1 MTSDIMIDTEIVVDC
16 GLDAAWALLTDY
28 AGYADWNP
36 YMVKIVGTAAT
47 GSTLRVTLHSTG
59 PLVDT
64 REVDINVLSVA
75 PTSMRWEGVA
85 GDRTL
90 FHGDHWFV
98 LQEVA
103 PGKTRL
109 HHYEHFTGS
118 QCEAIMAQYGETI
131 HTNFVRFNVAF
142 RDRLVGKAKDDVLF

>member
-1 MTSDIMIDTEIVVDC
+1 MTNDIMIDTEITIDC
-16 GLDAAWALLTDY
+16 DLDAAWALLTDY
-28 AGYADWNP
+28 AGYGDWNP
-36 YMVKIVGTAAT
+36 YMIKIEGAAAT

-64 REVDINVLSVA
+64 REVDINVLSVL

-98 LQEVA
+98 LEELA

-118 QCEAIMAQYGETI
+118 QCDAIMAQYGETI
-131 HTNFVRFNVAF
+131 HANFLRFNQAF
-142 RDRLVGKAKDDVLF
+142 RDRLTEKTKESVLF